1 MREYAERLTEN
12 TDLKEAI
19 LRIAKE
25 NRIESGVV
33 LCGVGCLKEVHIRK
47 AGAKETFRSKGHYEI
62 VSLMGTIATG
72 KVHIHISLSDE
83 TMNTIGGHLL
93 TGCIVDTTCELVL
106 GILESYEM
114 HREFDENTG
123 YDELVARKI

>member
-25 NRIESGVV
+25 NHIESGVV

-47 AGAKETFRSKGHYEI
+47 AGAKETFHSQGHYEI

-83 TMNTIGGHLL
+83 EMNTIGGHLL
-93 TGCIVDTTCELVL
+93 SGCIVDTTCELVL
-106 GILESYEM
+106 GILEEYELS
-114 HREFDENTG
+114 REFDTNTG